1 MATTL
6 TQLRPLSICT
16 PPPADNDNSI
26 HKRDSISNRR
36 SLINTS
42 PEQRLV
48 RRSSNRSSWSS
59 ASNTSPTDVPS
70 PSSDSASTAGP
81 PRKFRLPV
89 RVSTQPSF
97 GTSGSSPQARRR
109 SLSLSSDPKTDNKA
123 ASDTKR
129 RTRNLYLS
137 QLDEDKAEELRK
149 SPRPSPR
156 VASPPPPPY
165 EKGPAASTTETLKVS
180 DKAKDSP
187 SPPPKPA
194 PVAAAAAA
202 PPPPPRSPAQIPKSP
217 RKQPSQVAP
226 TTTTSAPKTTTTPT
240 PQKMSS
246 SSSPEPQRTGVVAP
260 NPGQNP
266 NQPRGFDLSM
276 QNGQIKGQLGQSLPL
291 PGLSGVA
298 NGPVGNLLKGPVD
311 DNGNLKAAALTVGI
325 KLDLEAEVHLSA
337 RVRGDILVGLY

>member
-6 TQLRPLSICT
+6 TQLRPLSIST
-16 PPPADNDNSI
+16 PPPADNDTSI
-26 HKRDSISNRR
+26 PRRDSTSNRR
-36 SLINTS
+36 SFINTS

-70 PSSDSASTAGP
+70 PLSDTTSAG

-97 GTSGSSPQARRR
+97 GTSDSSPQARRR

-123 ASDTKR
+123 SDSKR

-165 EKGPAASTTETLKVS
+165 EKVPASSTETSKVS
-180 DKAKDSP
+180 DKPKDITP
-187 SPPPKPA
+187 KPAAPADAPKPA
-194 PVAAAAAA
+194 PVAAA
-202 PPPPPRSPAQIPKSP
+202 PPPRSPAQTPKSP
-217 RKQPSQVAP
+217 RKQPPAP
-226 TTTTSAPKTTTTPT
+226 ATTTPAPRT
-240 PQKMSS
+240 TITPAPQKMSS
-246 SSSPEPQRTGVVAP
+246 SSSP
-260 NPGQNP
+260 
-266 NQPRGFDLSM
+266 
-276 QNGQIKGQLGQSLPL
+276 
-291 PGLSGVA
+291 
-298 NGPVGNLLKGPVD
+298 
-311 DNGNLKAAALTVGI
+311 
-325 KLDLEAEVHLSA
+325 
-337 RVRGDILVGLY
+337 

>member
-1 MATTL
+1 MADSSRLTMATTL
-6 TQLRPLSICT
+6 TQLRPLSIST
-16 PPPADNDNSI
+16 PPPADNDSSI
-26 HKRDSISNRR
+26 PRRDSTSNRR
-36 SLINTS
+36 SFINTS

-70 PSSDSASTAGP
+70 PLSDTASAG

-97 GTSGSSPQARRR
+97 GTSDSSPQARRR

-123 ASDTKR
+123 SDSKR

-165 EKGPAASTTETLKVS
+165 EKGPASTETLKVS
-180 DKAKDSP
+180 DKPKDSP
-187 SPPPKPA
+187 KPADAPKPA
-194 PVAAAAAA
+194 PA
-202 PPPPPRSPAQIPKSP
+202 PAPAQTPKSP
-217 RKQPSQVAP
+217 RKQPTPAP
-226 TTTTSAPKTTTTPT
+226 TTASPASRTITPAPSA

-246 SSSPEPQRTGVVAP
+246 SSSP
-260 NPGQNP
+260 
-266 NQPRGFDLSM
+266 
-276 QNGQIKGQLGQSLPL
+276 
-291 PGLSGVA
+291 
-298 NGPVGNLLKGPVD
+298 
-311 DNGNLKAAALTVGI
+311 
-325 KLDLEAEVHLSA
+325 
-337 RVRGDILVGLY
+337 

>member
-1 MATTL
+1 MADSSRLTMATTL
-6 TQLRPLSICT
+6 TQLRPLSIST
-16 PPPADNDNSI
+16 PPPADIDSSI
-26 HKRDSISNRR
+26 PRRDSTSNRR
-36 SLINTS
+36 SFINTS

-70 PSSDSASTAGP
+70 PVSDTASAG

-97 GTSGSSPQARRR
+97 GTSDSSPQARRR

-123 ASDTKR
+123 SDSKR

-165 EKGPAASTTETLKVS
+165 EKGPASTETLKVS
-180 DKAKDSP
+180 DFKPKDITP
-187 SPPPKPA
+187 KPADAPKPA
-194 PVAAAAAA
+194 PAPAPA
-202 PPPPPRSPAQIPKSP
+202 PPAQTPKSP
-217 RKQPSQVAP
+217 RKQPTPAP
-226 TTTTSAPKTTTTPT
+226 TTSSPAPKTTAPAPRTITPA

-246 SSSPEPQRTGVVAP
+246 SSSP
-260 NPGQNP
+260 
-266 NQPRGFDLSM
+266 
-276 QNGQIKGQLGQSLPL
+276 
-291 PGLSGVA
+291 
-298 NGPVGNLLKGPVD
+298 
-311 DNGNLKAAALTVGI
+311 
-325 KLDLEAEVHLSA
+325 
-337 RVRGDILVGLY
+337 

>member
-6 TQLRPLSICT
+6 TQLRPLSIST
-16 PPPADNDNSI
+16 PPPADNDTSI
-26 HKRDSISNRR
+26 PRRDSTSNRR
-36 SLINTS
+36 SFINTS

-48 RRSSNRSSWSS
+48 RRSSNRLSWSS

-70 PSSDSASTAGP
+70 PLSDTTSAGP

-97 GTSGSSPQARRR
+97 GTSDSSPQARRR

-123 ASDTKR
+123 SDSKR

-165 EKGPAASTTETLKVS
+165 EKVPASSTETSKVS
-180 DKAKDSP
+180 DKPKDITP
-187 SPPPKPA
+187 KPADAPKPA
-194 PVAAAAAA
+194 PVAAA
-202 PPPPPRSPAQIPKSP
+202 PPPPRSPAQTPKSP
-217 RKQPSQVAP
+217 RKQPPAP
-226 TTTTSAPKTTTTPT
+226 ATTAPAPRTTITPV

-246 SSSPEPQRTGVVAP
+246 SSSP
-260 NPGQNP
+260 
-266 NQPRGFDLSM
+266 
-276 QNGQIKGQLGQSLPL
+276 
-291 PGLSGVA
+291 
-298 NGPVGNLLKGPVD
+298 
-311 DNGNLKAAALTVGI
+311 
-325 KLDLEAEVHLSA
+325 
-337 RVRGDILVGLY
+337 

>member
-1 MATTL
+1 MAATL
-6 TQLRPLSICT
+6 SQLRPLSIST
-16 PPPADNDNSI
+16 PPPADNDSSI
-26 HKRDSISNRR
+26 PRRDSTSNRR
-36 SLINTS
+36 SFINTS

-59 ASNTSPTDVPS
+59 ASNTSPTDVQS
-70 PSSDSASTAGP
+70 PLSDTASPA

-97 GTSGSSPQARRR
+97 GTSDSSPQARRR
-109 SLSLSSDPKTDNKA
+109 SLSLSSDGKTDSKT
-123 ASDTKR
+123 SDSKR

-165 EKGPAASTTETLKVS
+165 EKGPASTETSKVS
-180 DKAKDSP
+180 DKPKDT
-187 SPPPKPA
+187 PKPA
-194 PVAAAAAA
+194 PAEAPKAA
-202 PPPPPRSPAQIPKSP
+202 PAPPVQPPKSP
-217 RKQPSQVAP
+217 RKQAP
-226 TTTTSAPKTTTTPT
+226 PTTTPT
-240 PQKMSS
+240 PQRTPAPQRPPAPQKMSS
-246 SSSPEPQRTGVVAP
+246 SSSPEPQRTGVVGP

-276 QNGQIKGQLGQSLPL
+276 QNGQMKGQVGHSLPL

-311 DNGNLKAAALTVGI
+311 DNGNLKGAALTVGI

>member
-6 TQLRPLSICT
+6 TQLRPLSIST
-16 PPPADNDNSI
+16 PPPADNNSSI
-26 HKRDSISNRR
+26 PRRDSTSNRR
-36 SLINTS
+36 SSSINTS

-59 ASNTSPTDVPS
+59 AASNTSPTDVPS
-70 PSSDSASTAGP
+70 PLSDTSSPG

-97 GTSGSSPQARRR
+97 GTSDSSPQARRR
-109 SLSLSSDPKTDNKA
+109 SLSLSSDTKTDNKT
-123 ASDTKR
+123 SDSKR

-165 EKGPAASTTETLKVS
+165 EKGPASTETSKVS
-180 DKAKDSP
+180 DLKPKDIT
-187 SPPPKPA
+187 PKPA
-194 PVAAAAAA
+194 DAPKQAPAPPAA
-202 PPPPPRSPAQIPKSP
+202 PTPKSP
-217 RKQPSQVAP
+217 RKQPPAASPPAP
-226 TTTTSAPKTTTTPT
+226 QKQPPVTITPA

-246 SSSPEPQRTGVVAP
+246 SSSPEPQRTGVVGA
-260 NPGQNP
+260 NPGQAA

-276 QNGQIKGQLGQSLPL
+276 QNGQMKGQVGHSLPL

>member
-6 TQLRPLSICT
+6 TQPRPLSIST
-16 PPPADNDNSI
+16 PPPADNDSSI
-26 HKRDSISNRR
+26 PRRDSTSNQRT

-48 RRSSNRSSWSS
+48 RRSSNRLSWSS

-70 PSSDSASTAGP
+70 PSSDTSSSG

-97 GTSGSSPQARRR
+97 GSSDSSPQARRS
-109 SLSLSSDPKTDNKA
+109 SLSLSSDSKTDNKA
-123 ASDTKR
+123 LESKR

-137 QLDEDKAEELRK
+137 QLDEHKAEELRK

-165 EKGPAASTTETLKVS
+165 EKGPASAETSKVS
-180 DKAKDSP
+180 DFKPRDITPQK
-187 SPPPKPA
+187 PPAPAADAPKPA
-194 PVAAAAAA
+194 QPAPPAAA
-202 PPPPPRSPAQIPKSP
+202 SPAPQ
-217 RKQPSQVAP
+217 RQPPVTITQA
-226 TTTTSAPKTTTTPT
+226 

-246 SSSPEPQRTGVVAP
+246 SSSPESQRTGVVGT

-276 QNGQIKGQLGQSLPL
+276 QNGQMKGQVGHGLPL

-325 KLDLEAEVHLSA
+325 KLDLEAEVHLTA